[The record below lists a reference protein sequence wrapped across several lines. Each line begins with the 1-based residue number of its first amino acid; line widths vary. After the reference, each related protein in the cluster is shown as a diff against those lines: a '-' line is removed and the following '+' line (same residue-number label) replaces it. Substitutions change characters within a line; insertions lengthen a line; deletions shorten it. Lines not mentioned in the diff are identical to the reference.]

1 MHIFFK
7 YAWSLLWDRP
17 QIRSQKKPKQ
27 IKMTEIISSIF
38 SDHNSMKRH
47 KEMLK
52 SMNTLRLNNVLLK
65 NQWIKD
71 QINKK
76 IRKYLKT
83 NNNEHTTLENLWY
96 AAKVILREKF
106 KMLQAIPK
114 KQEKSQVNNL
124 TYQLK
129 EFEKEEQTTPTVS
142 RKEKI
147 SR

>member
-1 MHIFFK
+1 
-7 YAWSLLWDRP
+7 
-17 QIRSQKKPKQ
+17 
-27 IKMTEIISSIF
+27 
-38 SDHNSMKRH
+38 
-47 KEMLK
+47 
-52 SMNTLRLNNVLLK
+52 MNTLRLNNVLLK

-71 QINKK
+71 QIYKE

-96 AAKVILREKF
+96 AAKAILREKF

-114 KQEKSQVNNL
+114 KQEKSQLNNL

-129 EFEKEEQTTPTVS
+129 EFQKEEQTTSKVS
-142 RKEKI
+142 RRKKI

>member
-1 MHIFFK
+1 
-7 YAWSLLWDRP
+7 
-17 QIRSQKKPKQ
+17 
-27 IKMTEIISSIF
+27 
-38 SDHNSMKRH
+38 
-47 KEMLK
+47 
-52 SMNTLRLNNVLLK
+52 MNTLRLNNVLLK

-83 NNNEHTTLENLWY
+83 NNNEHTTLGNLWY

>member
-1 MHIFFK
+1 
-7 YAWSLLWDRP
+7 
-17 QIRSQKKPKQ
+17 
-27 IKMTEIISSIF
+27 
-38 SDHNSMKRH
+38 
-47 KEMLK
+47 
-52 SMNTLRLNNVLLK
+52 MNTLRLNNVLLK

-71 QINKK
+71 QIYKE

-96 AAKVILREKF
+96 AAKEILREKF

-114 KQEKSQVNNL
+114 KQEKSQLNNL

-129 EFEKEEQTTPTVS
+129 EFQKEEQTTSKVS
-142 RKEKI
+142 RRKKI